1 MAMTATDARH
11 TRLIPQDGFAIF
23 RGHLEKGAR
32 VLMNSGD
39 CWRLRA
45 VGGGWEIID
54 QFGQRVVRTDNP
66 LRIEQVIAQD
76 EGAGREWRRVAALEH
91 VWKTTHPDYKLTRA
105 TGERCVMV
113 LRDGGSCL
121 VPLVELDEFEIV
133 ERTP

>member
-1 MAMTATDARH
+1 MAMTASNALH
-11 TRLIPQDGFAIF
+11 NRLIPQDGFAIF
-23 RGHLEKGAR
+23 RGHLEEGTR

-54 QFGQRVVRTDNP
+54 QFGQHVTRSNNP

-76 EGAGREWRRVAALEH
+76 EGAEREWRRVSALEH
-91 VWKTTHPDYKLTRA
+91 VWKTTHPDYKLTRT

-113 LRDGGSCL
+113 LRGGGSCL

>member
-1 MAMTATDARH
+1 MAMTASKALH
-11 TRLIPQDGFAIF
+11 NRLIPQDGFAIF
-23 RGHLEKGAR
+23 RGHLEEGTR

-54 QFGQRVVRTDNP
+54 QFGQRVTRTDNP

-76 EGAGREWRRVAALEH
+76 EGAGREGRRVSALEH
-91 VWKTTHPDYKLTRA
+91 VWKTTHPDYKLTCD
-105 TGERCVMV
+105 TGERCILV
-113 LRDGGSCL
+113 LRREGTCL
-121 VPLVELDEFEIV
+121 VPLEKLDESEVV